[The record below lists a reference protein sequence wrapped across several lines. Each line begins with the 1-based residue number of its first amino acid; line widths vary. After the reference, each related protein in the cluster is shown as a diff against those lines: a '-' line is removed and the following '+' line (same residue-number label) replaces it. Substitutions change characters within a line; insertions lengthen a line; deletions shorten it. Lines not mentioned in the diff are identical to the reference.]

1 MTEKTVRL
9 TMAQALVRYLC
20 NQYTILDGER
30 VPLFAGVFGIFG
42 HGNVTC
48 LSEALEQVQDVLP
61 TWRGQNEQSMGL
73 AAVGF
78 AKAKL
83 RRQIMIAASSVGPGA
98 TNMITAAGT
107 AHANRLPAL
116 FLSGDTFS
124 NRLPDPVLQQVE
136 HFGSPSTTVNDGFR
150 CVTRFWDR
158 ITHPAQILSSLPQ
171 ALTTMLDPAE
181 CGPAFIGLP
190 QDIQEIAYDYP
201 EAFFAEKT
209 WTIPRPRPSR
219 DEVAAAVELLKS
231 AKNPLIISG
240 GGVRYSGANEALA
253 DFAVRRGIPMTET
266 IAGKG
271 AVVHDHPAYVGAM
284 GIEGTDAAKDLAEA
298 ADVII
303 AVGTRMQDFT
313 TGSWTTFSK
322 SAKFLNINA
331 ARFDASK
338 HFAVPVVGDALESLL
353 EIDAAL
359 ADWRCDPSHMEHAQ
373 SLYAKWNAELDA
385 GQTPTDDLVPSYA
398 QVIAV
403 VNKHATEHDTMVTA
417 AGGLPGETA
426 KNWRVKAPHTY
437 DLEFGFSC
445 MGYEIAGG
453 WGHAMAKVQS
463 DGSQK
468 GVPIVMVGD
477 GSYMIMNS
485 DIYSTVLSGHK
496 MIVVV
501 CDNGGFGVINR
512 LQTNMGVPGFNNLL
526 KDSRILNKDD
536 PLHVD
541 FAAHARAMGAEARHC
556 TSLADLEEAMAW
568 AQTTDRTTVLSINS
582 DAWTWTP
589 GGADWYV
596 GVPEIND
603 RESVR
608 KARAGQEALRA
619 KQRRGV

>member
-1 MTEKTVRL
+1 MTATVRL
-9 TMAQALVRYLC
+9 TMAQALVRWLC
-20 NQYTILDGER
+20 AQHTEIDGER

-48 LSEALEQVQDVLP
+48 LSEALEQVQDRLP
-61 TWRGQNEQSMGL
+61 TWRGQNEQSMAL

-78 AKAKL
+78 AKAKR
-83 RRQIMIAASSVGPGA
+83 RRQIMVATSSVGPGA
-98 TNMITAAGT
+98 TNMITAAGV
-107 AHANRLPAL
+107 AHANRLPVL
-116 FLSGDTFS
+116 LLSGDTFI

-136 HFGSPSTTVNDGFR
+136 HYGCPSTSVNDGFR
-150 CVTRFWDR
+150 AVSRFWDR
-158 ITHPAQILSSLPQ
+158 IVHPAQILSSLPQ
-171 ALTTMLDPAE
+171 AVTTMLDPAD

-201 EAFFAEKT
+201 EAFFAEKV
-209 WTIPRPRPSR
+209 WTIPRPRPARS
-219 DEVAAAVELLKS
+219 EVAAAVELLKG
-231 AKNPLIISG
+231 AKRPLIISG
-240 GGVRYSGANEALA
+240 GGVRYSGAGEALA

-271 AVVHDHPAYVGAM
+271 AVVHDHPAYTGAM
-284 GIEGTDAAKDLAEA
+284 GIEGTDASKELAET
-298 ADVII
+298 ADVVI

-313 TGSWTTFSK
+313 TGSWTTF
-322 SAKFLNINA
+322 APDARFLNINA

-338 HFAVPVVGDALESLL
+338 HFALPVVGDALECITELD
-353 EIDAAL
+353 EAL
-359 ADWRCDPSHMEHAQ
+359 GDWACDPARMARAQELYADWNRALDEGQKPT
-373 SLYAKWNAELDA
+373 NAA
-385 GQTPTDDLVPSYA
+385 VPSYA
-398 QVIAV
+398 QVIGV
-403 VNKHATEHDTMVTA
+403 VNRKASPDDTMVTA

-453 WGHAMAKVQS
+453 WGHAMAKN
-463 DGSQK
+463 GK

-477 GSYMIMNS
+477 GSYLMMNS
-485 DIYSTVLSGHK
+485 DIYSTVLTGHK

-512 LQTNMGVPGFNNLL
+512 LQTGMGVPGFNNLL
-526 KDSRILNKDD
+526 KDARVQNRDA

-541 FAAHARAMGAEARHC
+541 FAAHARAMGAEARFC
-556 TSLADLEEAMAW
+556 ESLADLETAMDW
-568 AQTTDRTTVLSINS
+568 AQTTDRTTVLVIET
-582 DAWTWTP
+582 DAHVWTD

-596 GVPEIND
+596 GVPEINE

-608 KARAGQEALRA
+608 KARDGQEALRRR
-619 KQRRGV
+619 QRQGV